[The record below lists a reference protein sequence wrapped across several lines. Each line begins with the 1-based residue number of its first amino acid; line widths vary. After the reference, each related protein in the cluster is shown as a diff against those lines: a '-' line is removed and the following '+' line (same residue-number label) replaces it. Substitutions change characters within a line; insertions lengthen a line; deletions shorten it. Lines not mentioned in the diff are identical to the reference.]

1 MPNPQT
7 LLEAV
12 YRYEAEHGRAA
23 AEQLLAEAWKAAV
36 SPSALE
42 RPARLRRSTD
52 RGGDTFKE
60 EIYARC
66 NDHVDLSGNT
76 QAAETVSAV
85 EPAAVLVLRSLP
97 VVP

>member
-1 MPNPQT
+1 MREPHT
-7 LLEAV
+7 VMEALL
-12 YRYEAEHGRAA
+12 RYEAEYGRAA

-66 NDHVDLSGNT
+66 NEHTDVPGN
-76 QAAETVSAV
+76 A
-85 EPAAVLVLRSLP
+85 
-97 VVP
+97 